1 MSVRACSIYNSRMA
15 GFEYRISCDGAARKG
30 DRLQETWLQGSR
42 RAWHLVLSQWKP
54 VGLVQR
60 SGWQRFVRFGTDLAS
75 SCTRWPLLFAC
86 LCASV
91 GSPAAQTSKAPTP
104 SRIDCNSLDSRILK
118 VPIHYCVLLP
128 EGYDSTAASS
138 PRYPV
143 LYFFHGLGENE
154 QALFKSGGWDLVE
167 DLRQQHKIGNFL
179 IVTPEAKGSFYIN
192 SADGKVRYSDFL
204 VKEFIPYIES
214 TYRIESQRSARAISG
229 ISMGGYGALRLAFAY
244 PELFSSVSAQ
254 SAALMTEAPKEL
266 ESVLE
271 GEGQLDRLLRSVFGN
286 PIDISHWKQN
296 DPFVLAKQNKLRL
309 NKLAIYFNCGQDDDF
324 DFEIGAEALDRQLK
338 AEGIKHEFH
347 LYPGTHSPTYF
358 LKHLDETMQFHS
370 RGFEK

>member
-1 MSVRACSIYNSRMA
+1 
-15 GFEYRISCDGAARKG
+15 
-30 DRLQETWLQGSR
+30 
-42 RAWHLVLSQWKP
+42 LVLSRWKQ
-54 VGLVQR
+54 GSLIQR
-60 SGWQRFVRFGTDLAS
+60 SGWQRFVSVGTDLD
-75 SCTRWPLLFAC
+75 SCCAGRRLLLLFAFFFAA
-86 LCASV
+86 LC
-91 GSPAAQTSKAPTP
+91 SPAQNTKAPTP

-118 VPIHYCVLLP
+118 TPVHYCVLLP
-128 EGYDSTAASS
+128 AGYDSAAASS

-143 LYFFHGLGENE
+143 LYFLHGLGENE

-204 VKEFIPYIES
+204 VKEFMPFIES
-214 TYRIESQRSARAISG
+214 TYRIDPQPSARGISG

-244 PELFSSVSAQ
+244 PDLFSSVSAQ
-254 SAALMTEAPKEL
+254 SAALMTEVPKEL
-266 ESVLE
+266 ESALDADE
-271 GEGQLDRLLRSVFGN
+271 QMDRLIRSVFGN

-296 DPFVLAKQNKLRL
+296 DPFVLAKHNKLRL
-309 NKLAIYFNCGQDDDF
+309 NKLAIYFNCGEDDDF

-338 AEGIKHEFH
+338 AEGVKHEFH

-358 LKHLDETMQFHS
+358 LKHLGETMEFHS
-370 RGFEK
+370 RAFEK